1 MMPDRLSE
9 TMAVLKKR
17 GEKAVVPFLVLG
29 YPDRR
34 RFLEAAKALIE
45 GGATA
50 LELGLPFSDPLADG
64 PIIENADRAVLESGQ
79 TVDQA
84 LELIGIL
91 RELAPPLPLSL
102 LTYFNPMLKRG
113 IPRFLSEMK
122 ESGIDGM
129 TIVDLPPEEYH
140 EVEPHMKDLGLAP
153 VMLVSPLTA
162 GQRLRTVCA
171 MGAGFVYL
179 VSRAG
184 ITGLSSA
191 YQGTLRDSLEA
202 VREQTPLPVL
212 VGFGITRSE
221 QARSMVAM
229 GADGVIVGSKI
240 IDIIDRCEEGEMPHA
255 LTNFVSDLKN
265 AMSYNHVS

>member
-1 MMPDRLSE
+1 MPDRLSK
-9 TMAVLKKR
+9 TMRVLKEK

-34 RFLEAAKALIE
+34 RFLEAAKALID

-50 LELGLPFSDPLADG
+50 LELGLPFSDPVADG
-64 PIIENADRAVLESGQ
+64 PIIENADRTVLESGQ
-79 TVDQA
+79 TFDHA
-84 LELIGIL
+84 LELIRVL
-91 RELAPPLPLSL
+91 RKLAPALPLSL
-102 LTYFNPMLKRG
+102 LTYFNPVLKRG
-113 IPRFLSEMK
+113 IPKFLGEMK

-129 TIVDLPPEEYH
+129 TVVDLPPEEYA
-140 EVEPHMKDLGLAP
+140 EVEPHMKELGLAP

-162 GQRLRTVCA
+162 GDRLRTICA

-184 ITGLSSA
+184 ITGLSST
-191 YQGTLRDSLEA
+191 YQGTLRHSLA
-202 VREQTPLPVL
+202 AIREQTALPVL
-212 VGFGITRSE
+212 VGFGISRGE
-221 QARSMVAM
+221 QARSMAAM

-255 LTNFVSDLKN
+255 LTDFVTGIKN